1 MVSEYI
7 YLLSS
12 LELYEY
18 TRVDFG
24 RNNNSSSSTDPL
36 AFATLPHGCTGNPHD
51 RDSGP
56 TGNPHD
62 RSSAT
67 PSGFEIGNPHDSFRH
82 PFHELHGFPSG
93 DICPGS

>member
-1 MVSEYI
+1 MNTLVLI
-7 YLLSS
+7 LAVITTAVALQI
-12 LELYEY
+12 
-18 TRVDFG
+18 
-24 RNNNSSSSTDPL
+24 PL